1 MLSSSSLL
9 PKYNPW
15 KVRQMP
21 RHPFYLYHLCPNANL
36 FVTFTIIS
44 KSMSMYYCHDPSSKD
59 TWLLLY
65 ETLWSYS
72 SSCICPCHACSW
84 SFDFI
89 SDYLVINFSDLIIA
103 MSVPNLKK
111 KCVSQGKYHVDC
123 TKMCITSNLSKETR
137 KKKER
142 KGHVP
147 MIQSVTYLCV
157 YISIRLSM
165 VKTCSRV

>member
-1 MLSSSSLL
+1 MEGETDAKTPILPIPSLS
-9 PKYNPW
+9 
-15 KVRQMP
+15 
-21 RHPFYLYHLCPNANL
+21 NANW